1 MPILK
6 DLYKNIFSQTRIF
19 HYIFEKAGKDVI
31 KQEYFIMFDTF
42 KMILK
47 RDFKISLKYNR

>member
-1 MPILK
+1 MFIK
-6 DLYKNIFSQTRIF
+6 GVFFISFFIFW
-19 HYIFEKAGKDVI
+19 KGGKDVN

-47 RDFKISLKYNR
+47 RDFKISLKYNS